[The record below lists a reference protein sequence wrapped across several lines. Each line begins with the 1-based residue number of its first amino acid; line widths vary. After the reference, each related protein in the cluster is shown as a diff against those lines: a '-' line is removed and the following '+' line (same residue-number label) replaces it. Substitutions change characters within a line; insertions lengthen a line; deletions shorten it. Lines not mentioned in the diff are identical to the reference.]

1 MAKILV
7 IDDEE
12 HIQQLLKEELYDSGY
27 DPVIYDFRSS
37 LIDTIR
43 AEHYDLIILDIN
55 LGDGEDGGLVLLQ
68 QIRSEFYDMP
78 IIIYSGY
85 DRYRDSLKIIPADYY
100 VTKSANLT
108 ELKLQIKRCLEA
120 EASRPRFDSLTFGYH
135 VAERDI
141 KVGLYDYFVEFDP
154 YRYAAN
160 GIKQII
166 LGNRG
171 TGKSAIVKV
180 LTKREQQ
187 AGSIVIELS
196 PDEFSYELIKDTLPR
211 EDLKSW
217 ARQNSYTAAWKYL
230 IYVQVMKEFARS
242 HKGMQTDSSKKI
254 YEYIRDHHKG
264 VELHPIAALIS
275 YIKRIEGVKLGKYEA
290 GIKARELTNLYKLE
304 EIKPLI
310 PEVNAMC
317 KRRKALVVIDELD
330 KGWDGSEESKNFV
343 AGLFEAALSINES
356 NPNLRVLV
364 ALRKELY
371 DNIPSLSHDAEK
383 HSDIIE
389 ELSWDGP
396 ELLKLISARV
406 RHSVSGLSVFDD
418 RQIWNEMFVSEL
430 HGTDSFKYI
439 IDRTL
444 NRPREIILF
453 CSQIL
458 KISRNRGIWP
468 IDLAVVEEAE
478 RQYSK
483 QRTKDIASEY
493 RFQYPGLLSIFE
505 VFRGGPVF
513 FCQTRLGN
521 SIVKHNC

>member
-141 KVGLYDYFVEFDP
+141 KIGLYYYFIESDQ
-154 YRYAAN
+154 YKRAAD

-180 LTKREQQ
+180 LTRREQQ

-196 PDEFSYELIKDTLPR
+196 PDEFSYEIIKDTLPR

-230 IYVQVMKEFARS
+230 IYIQVMKEFARS

-275 YIKRIEGVKLGKYEA
+275 YVKRIEGVKLGKYEA
-290 GIKARELTNLYKLE
+290 GIKARELTNLFRLE
-304 EIKPLI
+304 EINPLI
-310 PEVNAMC
+310 PDLITMC

-330 KGWDGSEESKNFV
+330 RGWDGSEESQNFV

-371 DNIPSLSHDAEK
+371 DNIPALSHDAEK

-389 ELSWDGP
+389 KLSWDES

-406 RHSVSGLSVFDD
+406 RYSVPALSQAND
-418 RQIWNEMFVSEL
+418 RQIWNEIFASKL
-430 HGTDSFKYI
+430 DGTDSFKYI

-453 CSQIL
+453 CSKIL
-458 KISRNRGIWP
+458 EVSRNRDIWP
-468 IDLAVVEEAE
+468 VNYAVIEEAE
-478 RQYSK
+478 REYSE
-483 QRTKDIASEY
+483 QMNGDITSEY